1 MGIAC
6 AGNEVPMKP
15 FLSILIPTYNRAAMT
30 IEAVK
35 SVGNNPE
42 VEIIVTDDG
51 SNSTEHTKLRDGLK
65 KCGIFPILTYN
76 EDNIGMTRNFNR
88 CMQYASG
95 EWFGLIGSDDYY
107 KPGAIDRAVTVLHK
121 LPPSLVVYS
130 RDSKGWRTTPGNE
143 AVRNLQLPSGSGNFW
158 HRSIYEDVGG
168 FDERLHFSP
177 DGEYWFR
184 IATKYPVVGVPEKY
198 SVYRKHGANLMYET
212 WRKPDFLKQIK
223 LITRLNM
230 VHRGDDTTDLDLVV
244 ANEGKAVW
252 DTIYY
257 ILRVTAKKPDK
268 HDIFDIYI
276 EKAKSMAFTKDRLGI
291 LEGLIR
297 ERNKK

>member
-1 MGIAC
+1 
-6 AGNEVPMKP
+6 MKP
-15 FLSILIPTYNRAAMT
+15 FLSILVPTYNRADMT
-30 IEAVK
+30 IECAK
-35 SVGNNPE
+35 SVGDNPE
-42 VEIIVTDDG
+42 IEIVIVDDC
-51 SNSTEHTKLRDGLK
+51 SNDTEFAKLLDA
-65 KCGIFPILTYN
+65 
-76 EDNIGMTRNFNR
+76 NIQNAKLYRNDTNLGMTKNFNR
-88 CMQYASG
+88 CMELATG

-107 KPGAIDRAVTVLHK
+107 KHGAIDRAVTVLHK

-130 RDSKGWRTTPGNE
+130 RDKKGWITTPGKD

-158 HRSIYEDVGG
+158 HRSIFDDLSG
-168 FDERLHFSP
+168 FDERLTYSP
-177 DGEYWFR
+177 DAEYWYR

-198 SVYRKHGANLMYET
+198 SVYREHGANLMYET

-252 DTIYY
+252 DTICY
-257 ILRVTAKKPDK
+257 ILRVTAKKQDK
-268 HDIFDIYI
+268 HDIFDMYI
-276 EKAKSMAFTKDRLGI
+276 SKAKSMALTNDRIDI
-291 LEGLIR
+291 LDGLIR

>member
-1 MGIAC
+1 MT
-6 AGNEVPMKP
+6 P
-15 FLSILIPTYNRAAMT
+15 FLSVLIPTYNRSEMT
-30 IEAVK
+30 IECAK
-35 SVGNNPE
+35 SVGDNPE
-42 VEIIVTDDG
+42 IEIVIVDDC
-51 SNSTEHTKLRDGLK
+51 SNDTEFAKLLDADIPNAKLYR
-65 KCGIFPILTYN
+65 N
-76 EDNIGMTRNFNR
+76 ETNLGMTKNFNR
-88 CMQYASG
+88 CMELAHG
-95 EWFGLIGSDDYY
+95 DWFGLIGSDDYY

>member
-1 MGIAC
+1 M
-6 AGNEVPMKP
+6 NP
-15 FLSILIPTYNRAAMT
+15 FLSILIPTYNRAEMT
-30 IEAVK
+30 IECAK
-35 SVGNNPE
+35 SIGTNPE
-42 VEIIVTDDG
+42 IEIVIVDDC
-51 SNSTEHTKLRDGLK
+51 SNDTEFAKLLDADIPNAKLYRNDTNL
-65 KCGIFPILTYN
+65 
-76 EDNIGMTRNFNR
+76 GMTKNFNR
-88 CMQYASG
+88 CMELATG

-107 KPGAIDRAVTVLHK
+107 KPGAIDRAVALLHK

-130 RDSKGWRTTPGNE
+130 RDTKGWTRPPGTE
-143 AVRNLQLPSGSGNFW
+143 TVRNLQLPSGYGNFW